1 MQWTTEF
8 RKNERQKMAAIYIY
22 KQELDSRH
30 VIGGNAANICDCW

>member
-1 MQWTTEF
+1 
-8 RKNERQKMAAIYIY
+8 MAAIYIY